1 MILFHIS
8 RGISPKVGATFTGTS
23 VHTRGPRSSRPL
35 GLFFSQR
42 GQMALVLLR
51 VSRDTRRHRP
61 CAIKWHWGVEHVKA
75 SWARS
80 GVIALRQKAQLPDD
94 DEDEVSA
101 SLSSSLSTLEGVS
114 QPHSYWASR
123 VVGMQSAMFR
133 PVERGALRGMRRRLG
148 VGGRQAGREGG
159 RETAAGEKQLG
170 GLL

>member
-1 MILFHIS
+1 M
-8 RGISPKVGATFTGTS
+8 
-23 VHTRGPRSSRPL
+23 
-35 GLFFSQR
+35 
-42 GQMALVLLR
+42 
-51 VSRDTRRHRP
+51 
-61 CAIKWHWGVEHVKA
+61 
-75 SWARS
+75 
-80 GVIALRQKAQLPDD
+80 IALRQKAQLPDD